1 MATQNMSIKSKLLL
15 GFASLSALIAA
26 VGLIGIRS
34 TGQLN
39 GKIQAIGEKDFAQ
52 ARMVQEIKEIENNW
66 QRAVIEHILFVKQ
79 EQMDEQDRKM
89 KQRND
94 TLAAQLGVLGGLLQ
108 GADESQIIKD
118 MSGFWQA
125 LQKEKDA
132 AVYLS
137 NTNRKADARDYWIQ
151 NGRPIVKKFDASIN
165 QLKKIQN
172 EAVALGLSDSQKL
185 YARTRWMLLL
195 AAAASAVAG
204 MGFGFWLAS
213 SIGKALGGVI
223 ASLSAGSTQISGA
236 SNQVSQSSQSLAEGA
251 SVQASSLEETSA
263 SLEELSSMTK
273 QNSDNARQAN
283 AMAGEASS
291 SAVESRAAMERMGQ
305 AIGKIKTS
313 ADETAKI
320 IKTIDEIAFQTNLL
334 ALNAAVEAARA
345 GDAGKGFA
353 VVAEEVRNLAQ
364 RSAEAAKNTA
374 ALIEGAQKNAD
385 NGVAVSGE
393 VGRFLGQIA
402 DKVQKLSALVGEVSA
417 ASEEQTKGIT
427 QISLAVTEM
436 DKVTQ
441 SNAANAEESASAS
454 EELFAQAKE
463 LGDMV
468 STLVGI
474 VNGSS
479 AASAEFR
486 MGSRNAAPDAHRP
499 AGRLP
504 AAAAPRALARPAMR
518 AKPIAASG
526 KAAGHDWS
534 PETASQPKTARHGGN
549 GHASPR
555 PETILPLTDDELKEF

>member
-26 VGLIGIRS
+26 VGWGGIACAKSLDGRIEVLGSHNLVDLRTVTEIKEFEDGWHRAVLNHILFEETKQMEEQAAKMKVRSDSLDLVLASFRARS
-34 TGQLN
+34 TGAQAEGLDVAASTWKAIVSEKEAALYLSSN
-39 GKIQAIGEKDFAQ
+39 GKKGQ
-52 ARMVQEIKEIENNW
+52 
-66 QRAVIEHILFVKQ
+66 
-79 EQMDEQDRKM
+79 
-89 KQRND
+89 
-94 TLAAQLGVLGGLLQ
+94 
-108 GADESQIIKD
+108 
-118 MSGFWQA
+118 
-125 LQKEKDA
+125 
-132 AVYLS
+132 
-137 NTNRKADARDYWIQ
+137 ARDYWIEK
-151 NGRPIVKKFDASIN
+151 GRPLIKKFDAA
-165 QLKKIQN
+165 LTAVKIGQ
-172 EAVALGLSDSQKL
+172 EAEVAASMQASAQL

-195 AAAASAVAG
+195 AAMASALAG

-213 SIGKALGGVI
+213 SIGKALGSVI
-223 ASLSAGSTQISGA
+223 ASLSAGSEQISGA

-273 QNSDNARQAN
+273 QNSDNTRQAN
-283 AMAGEASS
+283 AMAGEASAT
-291 SAVESRAAMERMGQ
+291 AVESRAAMERMGQ
-305 AIGKIKTS
+305 AIGKIKAS

-402 DKVQKLSALVGEVSA
+402 EKVQKLSALVGEVSA

-479 AASAEFR
+479 GSARADVR
-486 MGSRNAAPDAHRP
+486 MGARNAAPAVHRP

-504 AAAAPRALARPAMR
+504 AAAAPRALSRPATH
-518 AKPIAASG
+518 AKPVAASG

-534 PETASQPKTARHGGN
+534 PETASQPKPANRGN
-549 GHASPR
+549 GHAAPR
-555 PETILPLTDDELKEF
+555 PETILPLTDEELKDF